1 VGVTVSA
8 GGFRVNPSGVLTHLD
23 ILLALVAL
31 ASAAKSAYNGW
42 VRSLIDNI
50 QMISEVYTKTE
61 ELEDTQGKLVDAVVA
76 LSIAE
81 TDDSRSVDPNEVEA
95 TLREN
100 GSVRDY
106 LRRDRNSTPPYGDV
120 EDEEV
125 EIPEEERR
133 WRENYDDD

>member
-1 VGVTVSA
+1 M
-8 GGFRVNPSGVLTHLD
+8 NPLGVLTHLD

-81 TDDSRSVDPNEVEA
+81 TDDSRSVDPNVVEA

>member
-1 VGVTVSA
+1 MGVTVSA
-8 GGFRVNPSGVLTHLD
+8 GGFRVNPLGVLTHLD

-81 TDDSRSVDPNEVEA
+81 TDDSRSVDPNVVEA

>member
-1 VGVTVSA
+1 
-8 GGFRVNPSGVLTHLD
+8 VNPSGVLTHLD